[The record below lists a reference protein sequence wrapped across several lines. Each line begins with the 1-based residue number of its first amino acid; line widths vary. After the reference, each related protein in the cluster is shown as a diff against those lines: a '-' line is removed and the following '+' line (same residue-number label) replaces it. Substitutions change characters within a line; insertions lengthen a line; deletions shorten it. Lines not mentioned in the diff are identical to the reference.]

1 MSGQLSTNLEIITEV
16 YNLYNIRCSSSGNK
30 LPIPYWGKELLE
42 QLKYLK
48 NNTPCVVNICIGWFN
63 RNLGTEIPY
72 PSSNKNYT
80 KDELIRGF
88 YNILDNMSSSKGE
101 YIKKQ
106 IEILNKV
113 VSVNFQNQIIIY
125 CEILN
130 QEWTAKKTEIL
141 DKTKKDID
149 NTTLKTLKGE
159 IDST

>member
-1 MSGQLSTNLEIITEV
+1 M
-16 YNLYNIRCSSSGNK
+16 
-30 LPIPYWGKELLE
+30 
-42 QLKYLK
+42 
-48 NNTPCVVNICIGWFN
+48 
-63 RNLGTEIPY
+63 
-72 PSSNKNYT
+72 
-80 KDELIRGF
+80 
-88 YNILDNMSSSKGE
+88 
-101 YIKKQ
+101 
-106 IEILNKV
+106 